1 MSRLIPVL
9 KLNTA
14 NRFAGPG
21 MVVTVVVVSGLL
33 TLLVGA
39 VLRLVLDLPAGAV
52 AEGLSHNQ
60 VLYWWPG
67 IAMLVFAAQTIAT
80 GTPLALALGATR
92 RTVWWGSVLTFV
104 LLALLAAAVL
114 TVLLLLER
122 ATGGWFLGLPAFDV
136 GVFSTGSAAA
146 AFLAAF
152 LLYLGAQLLGALF
165 ATVYYRGGPVALT
178 LSIIGTV
185 VAGLGALLWLA
196 AAGPDGAVTVQPAGP
211 GAPWSPGAGLLG
223 PVCAALVLLTLLGWG
238 LFRRVSVR

>member
-1 MSRLIPVL
+1 MSRLTPVL

-21 MVVTVVVVSGLL
+21 MVVTVIVVSGLL

-39 VLRLVLDLPAGAV
+39 VLRLVLDLPADEV
-52 AEGLSHNQ
+52 AEGMSHNQ

-80 GTPLALALGATR
+80 GTPMALALGATR
-92 RTVWWGSVLTFV
+92 RAVWWGSVLTFV

-122 ATGGWFLGLPAFDV
+122 ATGGWFLGVPAFDV
-136 GVFSTGSAAA
+136 GVFATGPSAA

-152 LLYLGAQLLGALF
+152 LLYLGVQLLGAVY

-185 VAGLGALLWLA
+185 VGALSVLLWVA
-196 AAGPDGAVTVQPAGP
+196 AADPGGSVTVQPFEP
-211 GAPWSPGAGLLG
+211 GMPWSPGTAVLGAVAVALALLA
-223 PVCAALVLLTLLGWG
+223 VLGWG
-238 LFRRVSVR
+238 LYRRVSVR